1 MAPPAARPRDRG
13 GTDSSAKDYENSNST
28 SARFLGGLQKSWM
41 TTWGSAAQFPTVPM
55 PKNGQTRQQT
65 FPESLQERPGNQQ
78 HNSAVTGQS
87 RGTFPRS
94 RQSPS
99 CSQSPANRDSPS
111 SRGTGNPLHVVSV
124 DPDAN
129 PINVETVLPSP
140 APSDEYRPNERSFG
154 SEVDSRA
161 SSEHVSQIQR
171 NEPAIRHGDIASW
184 NNGVRR
190 PDTAIS
196 PSSSNATPRG
206 LQLPMDTPILSSLD
220 QTLDQG
226 ASLGK
231 RKRLGSR
238 TAADGL
244 NVVPSNAATSTE
256 NGGDPAGRLKNHYQP
271 SDEQMGSFLGAV
283 LSRQQR
289 LTDQGSNGTP
299 TELARLSLLQ
309 QACAQYDHHYLLMHQ
324 IYCMYPRSPSAPQQL
339 ANVGFGPEHFEGLV
353 TMTRLLLSNTL
364 MADSATDWF
373 AAFPVSFVT
382 LVNPGFQVYREALQH
397 VKSCL
402 SKLAHHWVHF
412 QENCIKRRYPPFVDE
427 LVDSIGVVSPILQT
441 VVFRAIHKDI
451 WIGDKNDSAFL
462 QGERLFCDNQHTVQ
476 QRSTSRS
483 VEDRQADNQ
492 KLIISYQNIHSTHL
506 SRLSRLSHLGSTA
519 MNSLTGVSSLQNGP
533 MLPPPDHNQGRSQ
546 AKQHCF
552 RLNPSSGQVRSPLP
566 SNIDTQLAQHAPH
579 RHSGSTNTPFVVPL
593 QPFSPRQR
601 SPLAPQNLSRAL
613 PASLSTAS
621 SSAGPQA
628 YQAHAINTTGSPR
641 GMPSSSYAV
650 HQQEPSHTN
659 PRFPTDNWPPPIQ
672 SIPAH
677 QNRTSQSTRTPPNAP
692 VASPTRQSYP
702 GPGRG
707 FNPLVPPSTQG
718 PNTLARPMYQ
728 RPLLPPSGQTLLS
741 TAQPS
746 PAATAIHQYD
756 ARSPVLT
763 AMDYSDLCKS
773 DIKYFRCTYGVTIL
787 GDRLKLGSRQH
798 VEWRFPI
805 DEAMA
810 ELLSGTSEPQ
820 NGCLPVRRVEVGSVF
835 CQLRCVD
842 ANKLVGAIEESDWF
856 VARHVWPSNVAI
868 MLNGLPLDVRK
879 KLHYGR
885 DLPVDLTARIK
896 KGTNILSVA
905 IIQGPKEDKTE
916 YAVGVESV
924 RLVDTEAAKALT
936 GVLPYVEARQRILQR
951 LQNEDPEVQVVDA
964 FITLNLTDPHSSC
977 MWDIPMRG
985 KTCHHD
991 QCFDL
996 DTFLQTRSS
1005 RRAGQPCEPD
1015 QFKCPICDAD
1025 ARPQSLVRDEFLD
1038 SLRETLV
1045 KMNRL
1050 DAKEIIMQ
1058 QDGSWRIKEEEKTGE
1073 SGDGSGRLSRAN
1085 PRGAPVAGRRGH
1097 DARREIETIELD
1109 D

>member
-1 MAPPAARPRDRG
+1 MAPPAARPRDKG

-28 SARFLGGLQKSWM
+28 SARFLGGPQKSWM

-65 FPESLQERPGNQQ
+65 FPGSLQERPGNQQ
-78 HNSAVTGQS
+78 HNSALAGQS
-87 RGTFPRS
+87 CGKFPRS

-111 SRGTGNPLHVVSV
+111 LRSPGNPLHVVSV
-124 DPDAN
+124 DSDAN

-140 APSDEYRPNERSFG
+140 APSDEYRPYASSFG
-154 SEVDSRA
+154 SEVDIRA
-161 SSEHVSQIQR
+161 SSGHGSQIQT
-171 NEPAIRHGDIASW
+171 NEPAIRHGDIVGW

-190 PDTAIS
+190 PDSTTS
-196 PSSSNATPRG
+196 PPSSNATPRG
-206 LQLPMDTPILSSLD
+206 LQLSMGTPILSSLD

-231 RKRLGSR
+231 RKRLGSGP
-238 TAADGL
+238 AANGL
-244 NVVPSNAATSTE
+244 TVLPSNAAPSAE
-256 NGGDPAGRLKNHYQP
+256 NGGDPAGRPKNHYKP
-271 SDEQMGSFLGAV
+271 SDEQMGSFLRA
-283 LSRQQR
+283 LISRQQR
-289 LTDQGSNGTP
+289 LADPGSDGTP

-309 QACAQYDHHYLLMHQ
+309 QACAQHDHHYLLVHQ
-324 IYCMYPRSPSAPQQL
+324 MYCMYSRSPSAIQQL
-339 ANVGFGPEHFEGLV
+339 VNVGFGQEHFQGLT

-373 AAFPVSFVT
+373 AAFPIPFVK
-382 LVNPGFQVYREALQH
+382 LMNPGFQVYREALQH

-402 SKLAHHWVHF
+402 SKLAHQWVHF
-412 QENCIKRRYPPFVDE
+412 QDNCIKRRYPPFVDE

-441 VVFRAIHKDI
+441 VVIRAIHKDI
-451 WIGDKNDSAFL
+451 WIGDKNDPAFL
-462 QGERLFCDNQHTVQ
+462 QGERLFLENQHTVQ

-483 VEDRQADNQ
+483 VEDKQADNQ
-492 KLIISYQNIHSTHL
+492 KLIISYQSIQATHL
-506 SRLSRLSHLGSTA
+506 SHLNHLPSTA
-519 MNSLTGVSSLQNGP
+519 MNPQTGVSSLQNGP
-533 MLPPPDHNQGRSQ
+533 MLPPPNHNQGRPQ
-546 AKQHCF
+546 AMQHCF
-552 RLNPSSGQVRSPLP
+552 RLSPSSGQVRSPLP
-566 SNIDTQLAQHAPH
+566 SNINTQLAQHAPPT
-579 RHSGSTNTPFVVPL
+579 HSGNTNTPFVVPS
-593 QPFSPRQR
+593 QPFSPGQR

-613 PASLSTAS
+613 PASPSTAN
-621 SSAGPQA
+621 SSASPQV
-628 YQAHAINTTGSPR
+628 YQARAIDTTGSPR
-641 GMPSSSYAV
+641 GTPLLTYVA
-650 HQQEPSHTN
+650 HQQGPFHPN
-659 PRFPTDNWPPPIQ
+659 PRFPTGNWSPPVHPI
-672 SIPAH
+672 SAH
-677 QNRTSQSTRTPPNAP
+677 QNRTSQSARTPPNVPA
-692 VASPTRQSYP
+692 ASPTRQSYP
-702 GPGRG
+702 GPATG
-707 FNPLVPPSTQG
+707 FNPQVPPPAQG
-718 PNTLARPMYQ
+718 PNTLVPPMYQ
-728 RPLLPPSGQTLLS
+728 RPLLPPSGQTLLG

-773 DIKYFRCTYGVTIL
+773 GTKYFRCMYGVTIL

-798 VEWRFPI
+798 VEWSFPI

-810 ELLSGTSEPQ
+810 ELLSGTSAPQ
-820 NGCLPVRRVEVGSVF
+820 NGCSPVRRVEVGSVF
-835 CQLRCVD
+835 CQLRCID
-842 ANKLVGAIEESDWF
+842 ATKLVGAIEESDWF
-856 VARHVWPSNVAI
+856 VARHIWPSNVAV
-868 MLNGLPLDVRK
+868 MLNSFPLDVRK

-924 RLVDTEAAKALT
+924 RLLDTGAAKALT
-936 GVLPYVEARQRILQR
+936 GVLPYVEARKRILQR
-951 LQNEDPEVQVVDA
+951 LQNEDPEIEVVDA

-985 KTCHHD
+985 KTCLHD

-1025 ARPQSLVRDEFLD
+1025 ARPQSLVRDEFFD
-1038 SLRETLV
+1038 SLREKLA

-1050 DAKEIIMQ
+1050 DAKEIIMH
-1058 QDGSWRIKEEEKTGE
+1058 QDGSWRIKEEETTGE
-1073 SGDGSGRLSRAN
+1073 SGDGSGRLSRAKT
-1085 PRGAPVAGRRGH
+1085 RGAPAAGRRGH
-1097 DARREIETIELD
+1097 NAQREIETIELD
-1109 D
+1109 G